1 MTAIAESHPLAQA
14 WSVHA
19 AIHTG
24 LLEAIPDEHL
34 DLALP
39 KAKSI
44 RALFAHTH
52 TVRCMW
58 LKPAAPDL
66 CAPLP
71 KLDAK
76 NLPDKAALLA
86 ALTDSG
92 KAVEQLFATATTK
105 IKNVKPAPAAFLGY
119 LISHES
125 HHRGQ
130 ITWTLKLTGH
140 PLPPEALQRLWEWS
154 R

>member
-66 CAPLP
+66 FAPLR

-76 NLPDKAALLA
+76 NLPDKATLLA
-86 ALTDSG
+86 ALTESG
-92 KAVEQLFATATTK
+92 KAVEQLFATAAGK

-140 PLPPEALQRLWEWS
+140 PPPPEALQRLWEWS